1 MSDIIQILPDSVA
14 NQIAAGEVVQ
24 RPSSVVKELVEN
36 AIDAHATL
44 IKIIIKDAGKTLIQ
58 IIDNGIGMSETDARL
73 AFERHA
79 TSKIKKATDLFAIS
93 TFGFRGEALA
103 SIAAVAQVEL
113 KTKKNDDEIGTCIC
127 INGSEFEKQEP
138 VSCEKGSVFT
148 VKNLFYNIPARRR
161 FLKSDNVELR
171 HILDEF
177 HRTAIAHPEVSF
189 LLINNGTE
197 MFNLQQS
204 TIKQRIVN
212 IFGKNLNNELL
223 NTSVETSIATIDGF
237 IGKPENARKTKGLQ
251 FFFVNNRF
259 MKHPF
264 FYKTLT
270 NAYQNLCPRETTPS
284 FFLFFKIKPDLIDV
298 NIHPTKTEI
307 KFENEYAVSQILE
320 AVVKQTLGKT
330 NMIPSIDFENEQ
342 FFDILPLKSGE
353 QVVEPKVN
361 INTNYNPFN
370 NSTFQKD
377 NFESQRQSTNGWQ
390 ELYKIIEKKDEET
403 ENNNLQNKDE
413 KNFRRQCFSFKGKY
427 ILSQVKSGL
436 MVIDQH
442 LAHERILYEEFDKA
456 FSENKITVQNLLF
469 PFNFELN
476 NNEALLFENLL
487 PELALIGFSINK
499 QTKNSFIVKGIP
511 SVLKV
516 SDIKDSLEKLISDFQ
531 SNEKVTNNTEKSVF
545 IKKIIKSS
553 VINYGKY
560 LSNEEMNYIIDNLFA
575 TSNPN
580 YSLTGRAIFKI
591 INFEEIEKLFN

>member
-1 MSDIIQILPDSVA
+1 
-14 NQIAAGEVVQ
+14 
-24 RPSSVVKELVEN
+24 
-36 AIDAHATL
+36 
-44 IKIIIKDAGKTLIQ
+44 
-58 IIDNGIGMSETDARL
+58 
-73 AFERHA
+73 
-79 TSKIKKATDLFAIS
+79 
-93 TFGFRGEALA
+93 
-103 SIAAVAQVEL
+103 
-113 KTKKNDDEIGTCIC
+113 
-127 INGSEFEKQEP
+127 
-138 VSCEKGSVFT
+138 
-148 VKNLFYNIPARRR
+148 
-161 FLKSDNVELR
+161 
-171 HILDEF
+171 
-177 HRTAIAHPEVSF
+177 
-189 LLINNGTE
+189 
-197 MFNLQQS
+197 
-204 TIKQRIVN
+204 
-212 IFGKNLNNELL
+212 
-223 NTSVETSIATIDGF
+223 
-237 IGKPENARKTKGLQ
+237 
-251 FFFVNNRF
+251 
-259 MKHPF
+259 
-264 FYKTLT
+264 
-270 NAYQNLCPRETTPS
+270 
-284 FFLFFKIKPDLIDV
+284 
-298 NIHPTKTEI
+298 
-307 KFENEYAVSQILE
+307 
-320 AVVKQTLGKT
+320 
-330 NMIPSIDFENEQ
+330 MIPSIDFENEQ